1 MSKYVLLK
9 NDGQVEM
16 KELESAL
23 DLNTMY
29 NWIGNDCRFID
40 IAESVINDKIG
51 CKVILI
57 FDDEFLL
64 NHTKPIANKI
74 ASLFFGYTLTTD
86 ECLCGNVIVAK
97 DVDGETA
104 GFTDDEISKLEK
116 LIASIQ
122 AVSKF
127 LKFEVQEPCITFIPE
142 L

>member
-9 NDGQVEM
+9 NDGEVEI
-16 KELESAL
+16 KEQNSL

-74 ASLFFGYTLTTD
+74 ASLFFGYTITTD

-97 DVDGETA
+97 DVDSETA
-104 GFTDDEISKLEK
+104 GFTDEEIKKLEK
-116 LIASIQ
+116 IITSLQ

-127 LKFEVQEPCITFIPE
+127 LKFKVQEPRIEFMPE
-142 L
+142 LL

>member
-9 NDGQVEM
+9 NDGQVEI
-16 KELESAL
+16 KEQNTL

-29 NWIGNDCRFID
+29 NWIANDCRFID
-40 IAESVINDKIG
+40 IAESVINNKIG

-74 ASLFFGYTLTTD
+74 ANLFFGYTVTTD

-104 GFTDDEISKLEK
+104 GFGLRMTK
-116 LIASIQ
+116 
-122 AVSKF
+122 
-127 LKFEVQEPCITFIPE
+127 
-142 L
+142 